1 MEFPYESFSRF
12 SDPLQEVAVVAKWP
26 KESLSDASS
35 AVSQRAFLLFLSMT
49 VVVLEENEKEQ
60 VNESVKVRP
69 EPQKVRKNGD
79 WKRPRSDSKHF
90 ENHVSELM
98 LESQGVHIYP

>member
-60 VNESVKVRP
+60 VNESVKVGRNLKRFVKM
-69 EPQKVRKNGD
+69 ETENGQEVIQNIL
-79 WKRPRSDSKHF
+79 KIMFRS
-90 ENHVSELM
+90 
-98 LESQGVHIYP
+98 